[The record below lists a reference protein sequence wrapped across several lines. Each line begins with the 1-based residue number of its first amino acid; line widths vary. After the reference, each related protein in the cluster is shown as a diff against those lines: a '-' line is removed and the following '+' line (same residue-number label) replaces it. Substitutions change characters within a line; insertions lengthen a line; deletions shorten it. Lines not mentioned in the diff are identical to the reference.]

1 MRTTINKDIN
11 PMLRALKKPR
21 NMGISIAKSDFRA
34 EIKYLSPQ
42 DIFPY
47 KKQARVV
54 FNDAAIKDLAH
65 SIKSQGIIQ
74 PLQVIPSEN
83 ELGKYEVVSG
93 ERRLRAAL
101 FLEMDKVPCII
112 LDSKKDSELVSVIEN
127 VQREN
132 LNPIELAISLND
144 LTNQSKHGQ
153 KSEIALKLGISPSFL
168 SQHLSIMK
176 LPEDVKKFLIKKEG
190 LSLKYLLELIRL
202 NNDDEIRR
210 KVFNKDKKPLYRSI
224 LKVLYDGSDFKF
236 DLLNKKRMTDSD
248 REKLKKAVEN
258 FLLKIWLKI

>member
-1 MRTTINKDIN
+1 MRNTINKDIN
-11 PMLRALKKPR
+11 PMLRALKKPK
-21 NMGISIAKSDFRA
+21 NMGVSIATSDFRA
-34 EIKYLSPQ
+34 EIKYLAPQ

-54 FNDAAIKDLAH
+54 FNDDAIKDLAH

-101 FLEMDKVPCII
+101 LLEMDKVPCII

-132 LNPIELAISLND
+132 LNPIELAISLYD
-144 LTNQSKHGQ
+144 LTNQAKHGQ
-153 KSEIALKLGISPSFL
+153 KGEIAIKLGLSPSFL
-168 SQHLSIMK
+168 SQHLSIMR
-176 LPEDVKKFLIKKEG
+176 LPEDVRNFLITKEG
-190 LSLKYLLELIRL
+190 LSLKYLLELTKL
-202 NNDDEIRR
+202 NSDDEIRR
-210 KVFNKDKKPLYRSI
+210 KVFNKDQKPLYRSI
-224 LKVLYDGSDFKF
+224 LKVSYDGNNFKF
-236 DLLNKKRMTDSD
+236 DLLNKKTVTETD
-248 REKLKKAVEN
+248 REKLKQAVEN
-258 FLLKIWLKI
+258 FLFSL